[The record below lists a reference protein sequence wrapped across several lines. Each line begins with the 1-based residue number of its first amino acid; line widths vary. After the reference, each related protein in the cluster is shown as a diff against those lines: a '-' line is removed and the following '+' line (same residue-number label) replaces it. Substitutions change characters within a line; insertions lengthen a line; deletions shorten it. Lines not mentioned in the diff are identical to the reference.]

1 MVMRV
6 TRSSS
11 AVCWVN
17 TYPRLA
23 SASRASRTDFWPTRS
38 AEDEQLVILIVGVG
52 HRREAYRAL
61 S

>member
-1 MVMRV
+1 MRV

-11 AVCWVN
+11 AVCRVN

-23 SASRASRTDFWPTRS
+23 NASSEIA
-38 AEDEQLVILIVGVG
+38 DEQLVILIVGVG
-52 HRREAYRAL
+52 HRREACRAR